1 MDGAW
6 ASEDGGLRGRR
17 KTKRFDCMGLS
28 GTTVHHDGMTD
39 GSANLTGVDVRILG
53 HIPQS
58 REDDARGQAA
68 KTSTGESQREKRP
81 SRRRYNRDE
90 FATVYASSGDMALL
104 SKSCIENGGEV
115 AAAFGEGSLC
125 RLVHFVYD
133 ESSTLLHT
141 RSDEQARLWAPVI
154 LRQLPELAEKND
166 STLSDGE
173 EDANANASCD
183 RSVERQQQRRA
194 QLFVPPNVAA
204 TIGIQQLHIP
214 LDLRAHLQLLP
225 KRDLSKATRATLV
238 EIGRSPPE
246 ARFRWPIER
255 PASDVDDKSSSGVE
269 LREYFLSSK
278 NSGGG
283 ASQESK
289 PKQRLLALGSIIST
303 PVYKSRFDP
312 LKFETYRYID
322 SVVLYQVTEIK
333 GSISAAQQSRGDSD
347 LSNERQHLAYVVSP
361 STHLV
366 LEEEG
371 SGSRSPIHPQL
382 DHTRVANHTWRLP
395 CMSKCLSCLESV
407 ANSDEVRVGP
417 LQTWKK
423 EVRTERSYSHP
434 SAGKLADA
442 IYLHGAIPAQ
452 SWLSSGEEV
461 DLAVQNHLPLID
473 VTGTEE
479 NFVMACVDEAADL
492 SEYLQLL

>member
-39 GSANLTGVDVRILG
+39 GSANLTTGVDVRILG

-104 SKSCIENGGEV
+104 SKSGIENGGEV
-115 AAAFGEGSLC
+115 AAAFREGSLC
-125 RLVHFVYD
+125 RLVHFVHD

-141 RSDEQARLWAPVI
+141 RSDEQTRLWAPVV
-154 LRQLPELAEKND
+154 LRQLPELTEKND
-166 STLSDGE
+166 STFSDGE
-173 EDANANASCD
+173 EDASCD
-183 RSVERQQQRRA
+183 SSVERQQQRRA

-214 LDLRAHLQLLP
+214 LELRAHLQPLP
-225 KRDLSKATRATLV
+225 KRNLSKATRVTLV